1 MLAKIET
8 DKRQS
13 ADAAAGFDDRL
24 NEQLRVAFK
33 DFQPPSAQPKPT
45 GALHEVL
52 AEIGRHLNN
61 ESLAI
66 KTICDRLLAIEYQ
79 TKRRGSRRFTGYLIA
94 ICIGAAVVLAWQ
106 SYGEAA
112 KRMIATKAPELGWS
126 PEIRQM
132 IANWVQQL
140 GWTKPLVVESKAAA
154 VTQTA
159 PGTVAPKAPTSPSVD
174 PVQLQQM
181 VQSLAALRESVQQ
194 LADRQV
200 SLVTL
205 GRIVDQLTASQDK
218 IGRNIDRLQEAVAEI
233 LVKMPEPP
241 PPPPIAAAPAVAGR
255 PPPGGAPSSENTQ
268 NTAPTSASL
277 PVGHDVTEG
286 ALRASCGPDVQKL
299 CGGISR
305 ENGGVIK
312 CLSSH
317 RMELSPTC
325 DVYLNGKRQKGVPK
339 AQDQTG
345 NTASSRAP
353 MPLYTPHP

>member
-1 MLAKIET
+1 MLEKIET
-8 DKRQS
+8 R
-13 ADAAAGFDDRL
+13 AAGSGDSL
-24 NEQLRVAFK
+24 EEQLRVAFR
-33 DFQPPSAQPKPT
+33 DFQNPSPQPKP
-45 GALHEVL
+45 GGDLHEVM
-52 AEIGRHLNN
+52 AGIGRHLHN

-66 KTICDRLLAIEYQ
+66 KTMSDRLLAIEQQ
-79 TKRRGSRRFTGYLIA
+79 TKKRGSRGFARNLIA

-106 SYGEAA
+106 SYGEAT
-112 KRMIATKAPELGWS
+112 KQVIAAKAPELGWS
-126 PEIRQM
+126 PETKQM

-140 GWTKPLVVESKAAA
+140 GWTKPLVVESKAA

-159 PGTVAPKAPTSPSVD
+159 PETVAPKAPTSPSVD
-174 PVQLQQM
+174 PGQLQQM

-205 GRIVDQLTASQDK
+205 GQIVDQLTNSQDK
-218 IGRNIDRLQEAVAEI
+218 IGRNIDTLQGGVAEI
-233 LVKMPEPP
+233 LAKIPEPP
-241 PPPPIAAAPAVAGR
+241 PPSPIAAAPAVPGR
-255 PPPGGAPSSENTQ
+255 PAPGGVPPSENTQ

-277 PVGHDVTEG
+277 SLGHDATEG

-305 ENGGVIK
+305 QNGDVIK

-325 DVYLNGKRQKGVPK
+325 DAYLNGKRQRGAPK
-339 AQDQTG
+339 AQEQTG
-345 NTASSRAP
+345 NTAPSRAP

>member
-1 MLAKIET
+1 MLGKTET
-8 DKRQS
+8 GERQL
-13 ADAAAGFDDRL
+13 ADAAVDSDDRL

-33 DFQPPSAQPKPT
+33 DFGLPSPQPKP
-45 GALHEVL
+45 GGDLHEVM
-52 AEIGRHLNN
+52 AGIGRHLHN

-66 KTICDRLLAIEYQ
+66 KTISDRLLAIEHQ
-79 TKRRGSRRFTGYLIA
+79 TKRRGSRRFTRYLIA
-94 ICIGAAVVLAWQ
+94 ICIGAAVVLVWQ

-112 KRMIATKAPELGWS
+112 KQIIAAKAPELGWS
-126 PEIRQM
+126 PEAKQM

-140 GWTKPLVVESKAAA
+140 GWTKPLVVESKAAP

-159 PGTVAPKAPTSPSVD
+159 PETVAPID

-181 VQSLAALRESVQQ
+181 FQSLPALRESVQQ
-194 LADRQV
+194 VAAREV
-200 SLVTL
+200 SLTAL
-205 GRIVDQLTASQDK
+205 GQIVDQLTDSQDK
-218 IGRNIDRLQEAVAEI
+218 IGRNIDRLQGAVAEI
-233 LVKMPEPP
+233 LAKMPESA
-241 PPPPIAAAPAVAGR
+241 PPPPIAVDSAGAGR
-255 PPPGGAPSSENTQ
+255 PAPGGSPPSEKTQ
-268 NTAPTSASL
+268 TTTPTSASL

-299 CGGISR
+299 CGRISR

-312 CLSSH
+312 CLNSH

-325 DVYLNGKRQKGVPK
+325 DAYLNGKRQKGAPK